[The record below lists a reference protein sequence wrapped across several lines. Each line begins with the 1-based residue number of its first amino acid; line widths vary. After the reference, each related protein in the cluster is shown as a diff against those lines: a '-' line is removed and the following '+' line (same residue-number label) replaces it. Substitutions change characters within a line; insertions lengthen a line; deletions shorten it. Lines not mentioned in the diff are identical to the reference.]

1 MPRVL
6 LRPANE
12 DFPRVAFDEEPGPA
26 WRPIRADMLR
36 ICPQVDEDFP
46 LLGLA
51 IEEDPPAAWRPA
63 LPWAVRAPVYQDAE
77 DVGVLGLA
85 LEDDWQRSVTL
96 QPVTYAVTRHTDDDL
111 PVTAAALAYED
122 EAGPL
127 PRMLGWTVPP
137 GRLAHEDDAP
147 MLYGAL
153 EDDSWR
159 EPRPMRPTALP
170 PPRAPN
176 GEDVPVLHG
185 VYEDDVWVR
194 GVPPRREWQW
204 WPPPPDGD
212 WTPVPPGTVPP
223 RAGLLL
229 VAQNREG
236 LALQRVAAMHLNLAA
251 SGRLALALV
260 RLGPSQLSLSVVGRL
275 SLSLTRSG

>member
-12 DFPRVAFDEEPGPA
+12 DFPRVAFDEELGPS
-26 WRPIRADMLR
+26 WRLIRADMLR
-36 ICPQVDEDFP
+36 ICPQVDEDLP

-51 IEEDPPAAWRPA
+51 IDEDSPAAWRPA
-63 LPWAVRAPVYQDAE
+63 LPWAMRAPVYQD
-77 DVGVLGLA
+77 
-85 LEDDWQRSVTL
+85 
-96 QPVTYAVTRHTDDDL
+96 
-111 PVTAAALAYED
+111 
-122 EAGPL
+122 
-127 PRMLGWTVPP
+127 
-137 GRLAHEDDAP
+137 
-147 MLYGAL
+147 
-153 EDDSWR
+153 
-159 EPRPMRPTALP
+159 
-170 PPRAPN
+170 
-176 GEDVPVLHG
+176 EDVPVLHG

-212 WTPVPPGTVPP
+212 WTPVPPGTVPG

-229 VAQNREG
+229 ASQNREG
-236 LALQRVAAMHLNLAA
+236 LALQRVAAMQLNLAA

-260 RLGPSQLSLSVVGRL
+260 RFGPSQLSLSVVGQF